1 VYGPALELLQYST
14 YQQIVDEPYT
24 KGDWSPSNYATA
36 YRGQLSMRDA
46 RVDSRNIPAAKFVND
61 EEHLGDRHGEITEF
75 LQGLGVDTA
84 NISPGSDGLV
94 RSSAFNGTMTPVELA
109 GAYAAFANQGTYTE
123 PHTVTK
129 VVSLD
134 GEETNLEPSP
144 NKAMEDYTA
153 YMVTDM
159 LKDVISYYSA

>member
-1 VYGPALELLQYST
+1 
-14 YQQIVDEPYT
+14 
-24 KGDWSPSNYATA
+24 
-36 YRGQLSMRDA
+36 
-46 RVDSRNIPAAKFVND
+46 
-61 EEHLGDRHGEITEF
+61 EITEF
-75 LQGLGVDTA
+75 LEGLGIDTS

-129 VVSLD
+129 VVNLD
-134 GEETNLEPSP
+134 GEETNLEPSSS
-144 NKAMEDYTA
+144 KAMEDYTA

-159 LKDVISYYSA
+159 LKDVISYYSSDLTIPGYIQAAKTGTTNYTSEQIAEANIPRSEERRVGKESEYQ